1 MKVRY
6 YIRICYCP
14 VIEVPEIPAG
24 TPAIQAGLLDHMQGR
39 GPRAALAA
47 AHDPGTLHSAEF
59 ALCRRALLP
68 KQRPRAG
75 ARGLGVSRVYLV
87 VDSMLRPQLA
97 VAAGADLRDSRE
109 ILQQLL
115 HFPVS
120 LDMIDAVG
128 LPGPVVGRD
137 EEVTLDLGQKA
148 PCIIFHQSIL
158 GQKIAAEDRLFYF
171 GADELMG
178 KDLSA
183 QIDFSRGG
191 AKGRNV
197 VAAGAGQSDVDRPG
211 SALRLTLG
219 PQGNG

>member
-109 ILQQLL
+109 IPQQLL

-128 LPGPVVGRD
+128 PPGPVVGRD
-137 EEVTLDLGQKA
+137 EEISSNLGQKA
-148 PCIIFHQSIL
+148 PCIILHQPIL
-158 GQKIAAEDRLFYF
+158 GQKVAAEDGLFYF
-171 GADELMG
+171 GADELMR
-178 KDLSA
+178 KDSSA